1 MQTGADEMSVLR
13 DSLSSLR
20 HCFNNSDPHQHTL
33 DTLEQGISSLME
45 KIPNSQN
52 SSHSSSGSQV
62 KLHTRYPRTG
72 DFLTDGE
79 NS

>member
-1 MQTGADEMSVLR
+1 MSVLR

-20 HCFNNSDPHQHTL
+20 HCFSGADPQQHTL

-45 KIPNSQN
+45 RIPHSLN

-62 KLHTRYPRTG
+62 GTSTSL
-72 DFLTDGE
+72 FLFIW
-79 NS
+79 